1 MVTAGAQ
8 ETEAGHKVHSILGA
22 CCGGAA
28 GSWGAYYDGSCGG
41 SLVYDQSL
49 GTPHSVTGFI
59 RSAGMVK
66 IFYLTWHLVVPNLLP
81 PRSTN

>member
-1 MVTAGAQ
+1 MVTAGA
-8 ETEAGHKVHSILGA
+8 EAGHKVHSIL
-22 CCGGAA
+22 GGAA

-59 RSAGMVK
+59 RSAEMVK
-66 IFYLTWHLVVPNLLP
+66 NFYLT
-81 PRSTN
+81 